1 MSRWPEL
8 CWPEKS
14 GPEKRDSLIADSVR
28 RNYGMPDLGA
38 LQNRVTALARAHVA
52 APPGSTRSDST
63 RSDSVP
69 SDSAGRSAGRW
80 LLPAAIA
87 FVAALT
93 MCGSRFTPDAGLRS
107 EGATVEQA
115 ALTSSLT
122 EAAVVVGAAALG
134 GRGLEMRRNR
144 RNRLVR
150 HQTRRARRR
159 QK

>member
-8 CWPEKS
+8 CW
-14 GPEKRDSLIADSVR
+14 PEKRDSLIADSVR

-107 EGATVEQA
+107 EGGTVEQA